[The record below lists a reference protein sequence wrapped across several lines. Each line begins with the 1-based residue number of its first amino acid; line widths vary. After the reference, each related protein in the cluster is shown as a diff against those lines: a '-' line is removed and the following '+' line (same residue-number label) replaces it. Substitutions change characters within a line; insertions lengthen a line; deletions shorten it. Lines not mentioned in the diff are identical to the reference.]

1 MKKEKPN
8 TSITQQAHS
17 LVKISTV
24 VKTVYITNE
33 LVFIRHTYE
42 DNIKMLLKAI
52 WRGSGDYVHFTL
64 DTEWSWVLDNTV
76 MNLHVL

>member
-8 TSITQQAHS
+8 TSIPQQAQS
-17 LVKISTV
+17 LVKIYTM
-24 VKTVYITNE
+24 VKTVYIKNE

-42 DNIKMLLKAI
+42 DNIKMVPKTI
-52 WRGSGDYVHFTL
+52 WRESGDYVHFTL
-64 DTEWSWVLDNTV
+64 DTEWWWVLDNTV